1 MKPMNKLPEISTD
14 DFLLRY
20 YQKRSASF
28 LLNIYNACI
37 TATENDIHKAR
48 VDLKKIYALLSFFDM
63 LGLKPFNSKSTQKIF
78 KEVFA
83 ASGKI
88 REIQMNLLYLENLEE
103 TDTEIQLYSEYLK
116 ILYKKKTKRFIQSI
130 IRFDEKEFKQIRVS
144 LRQNCRNIKIEKIVN
159 KCDDYFRLHSARIS
173 KYRSGSEDIVNVHK
187 IRKEM
192 KTISAI
198 AKLLKYLYV
207 DEFLEKLISEV
218 DKTEVIIGE
227 WHDRVILRDS
237 LQSFMEKAKMKSA
250 WKFIILEKIKADLD
264 KEIDYQ
270 LAKLLPE
277 ADNVVNIIAQA
288 TLLRKA

>member
-1 MKPMNKLPEISTD
+1 MNKLPEISAG
-14 DFLLRY
+14 DFLIRY

-63 LGLKPFNSKSTQKIF
+63 LGLKPFNSKETKKIL

-88 REIQMNLLYLENLEE
+88 REIQMNLIYLEGLEE
-103 TDTEIQLYSEYLK
+103 TETEIQLYSEYLK
-116 ILYKKKTKRFIQSI
+116 SLYKKKTKRFIQSV
-130 IRFDEKEFKQIRVS
+130 IRFDEKEFKQIRGS
-144 LRQNCRNIKIEKIVN
+144 IRQNCRNIKIGKIIN
-159 KCDDYFRLHSARIS
+159 KCDDYFQVHSSRIS
-173 KYRSGSEDIVNVHK
+173 KFRSGSVDIENVHR

-192 KTISAI
+192 KNISAI

-237 LQSFMEKAKMKSA
+237 LEYFMNKEKTKPVR
-250 WKFIILEKIKADLD
+250 KFIKLEKIKADLD
-264 KEIDYQ
+264 KEIDN
-270 LAKLLPE
+270 LLVRLLPE
-277 ADNVVNIIAQA
+277 VDNVVSIIAQA

>member
-1 MKPMNKLPEISTD
+1 MNKLPEISAG
-14 DFLLRY
+14 DFLIRY
-20 YQKRSASF
+20 YQKRSSSF

-37 TATENDIHKAR
+37 TVTENDIHKAR

-63 LGLKPFNSKSTQKIF
+63 LGLKTFNSKGTQKIF

-88 REIQMNLLYLENLEE
+88 REIQMNLLYLESLEE
-103 TDTEIQLYSEYLK
+103 SDDEIQLYSEYLRS
-116 ILYKKKTKRFIQSI
+116 LYKKKIKRFIQSI
-130 IRFDEKEFKQIRVS
+130 IRFDEKEFKQIRGS
-144 LRQNCRNIKIEKIVN
+144 IRQNCRNIKIVKIVN
-159 KCDDYFRLHSARIS
+159 KCDDYFRMHSARIS
-173 KYRSGSEDIVNVHK
+173 KFRSGSENIENVHK

-192 KTISAI
+192 KNISAI

-237 LQSFMEKAKMKSA
+237 LESFMEKENTKHVK
-250 WKFIILEKIKADLD
+250 KFINLEKIKADLD
-264 KEIDYQ
+264 TEIDHL
-270 LAKLLPE
+270 LARLLPE
-277 ADNVVNIIAQA
+277 ADNVVSTIVQTTLNRQA
-288 TLLRKA
+288 